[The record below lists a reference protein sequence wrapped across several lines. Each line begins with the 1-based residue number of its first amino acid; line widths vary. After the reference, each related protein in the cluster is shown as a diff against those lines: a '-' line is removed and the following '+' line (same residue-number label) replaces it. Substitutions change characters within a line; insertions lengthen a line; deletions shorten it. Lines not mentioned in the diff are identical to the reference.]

1 MAEKKN
7 KGYLTGKEIRAITKA
22 NLKEMK
28 RLEAYKNRKAEES
41 EFLTQM
47 KNPENIL
54 EIEDLNTY
62 FFTEQ
67 GTVKAN

>member
-1 MAEKKN
+1 MAETKN

-28 RLEAYKNRKAEES
+28 RLEAYKNRKAEEH
-41 EFLTQM
+41 EFLSEM

-54 EIEDLNTY
+54 QKENYQKVNYHI
-62 FFTEQ
+62 
-67 GTVKAN
+67 V